1 MSVPDNR
8 ARVAR
13 MRSLL
18 ETAFAPESLEIADD
32 SHRHAG
38 HAGARDGRGH
48 FSVEIASAA
57 FAGMAPLARHR
68 AVYAALGEMM
78 QTDIHALAIVARA
91 PGEAPAQ
98 RAQ

>member
-1 MSVPDNR
+1 MSQVG
-8 ARVAR
+8 AERVAR
-13 MRSLL
+13 IRAAL
-18 ETAFAPESLEIADD
+18 EATFAPQALEVEDD

-48 FSVEIASAA
+48 FNVHIVSAA

-78 QTDIHALAIVARA
+78 QTDIHALSIRA
-91 PGEAPAQ
+91 ELPVTAG
-98 RAQ
+98 